1 MIRLSIGGLLLVS
14 CGLLA
19 LIAWE
24 LGLSSATEPTIA
36 ARPHVVVASRPVTV
50 ADHTDEWVATIL
62 DRPLFSPDRRPPSET
77 QATKGAAPL
86 AGLPRLSAV
95 LVGPFGRSAIF
106 AAEGQKPMVVLEGS
120 RVGAWTVR
128 SIEDGAVEVI
138 GPGGP
143 RTLHPSFE
151 SSPSSATQWTPMP
164 GAPIQAAPMEAP
176 PTARRVGLALPR

>member
-1 MIRLSIGGLLLVS
+1 MIRLSIAGLLLVS
-14 CGLLA
+14 CGFLA

-24 LGLSSATEPTIA
+24 LGVSSAPEPTSA
-36 ARPHVVVASRPVTV
+36 ARPRAVAASHPVTV

-62 DRPLFSPDRRPPSET
+62 ARPLFSPDRRPPSET
-77 QATKGAAPL
+77 QVATGAAPL

-106 AAEGQKPMVVLEGS
+106 AAEGQRPMVVLEGN

-143 RTLHPSFE
+143 RTPHPSFQ
-151 SSPSSATQWTPMP
+151 SSPSAPTQGVPLP
-164 GAPIQAAPMEAP
+164 ASPMEAP